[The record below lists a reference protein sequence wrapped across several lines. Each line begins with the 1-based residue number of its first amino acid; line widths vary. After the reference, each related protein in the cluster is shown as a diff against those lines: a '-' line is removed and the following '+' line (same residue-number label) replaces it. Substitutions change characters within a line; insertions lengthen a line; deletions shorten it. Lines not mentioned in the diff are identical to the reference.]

1 MEELKIDPESRAD
14 GERMEEDIAGAASGA
29 EGGSDAAPSEAENL
43 PVAKKAV
50 RKKKKL
56 LKHKKAMPALAGGTD
71 RAVAAEVPQ
80 QEIVFVQLPPRSSRN
95 RKKKFIAWLAMV
107 MLPALLGFLYFQFM
121 ASPMYVS
128 HASFAIRSSENPTAP
143 GTDLASIF
151 LGGQGSTGNDTHIV
165 NDYIQSLDIAEDIDK
180 ELGIVRHYSDPSLDI
195 ISRLWNKPTQDELT
209 SYWQWAV
216 KPELSTDTGIISLN
230 VRAYEPAMAQKITQA
245 ILKRSEKLVNDM
257 NARAQDDAVKL
268 AREEVKRAEDR
279 VRAAQSAMREFRDTH
294 NLIDPKAT
302 AAGLQSIV
310 SRLESEATSLRTQL
324 STARAIMRE
333 DAPQIQSLKQNLA
346 AVEKQLAEE
355 KKRVAGLSTNQAN
368 LNALVADYEDLA
380 LEADFAQRQLVSAMA
395 SLEQSRIQQISK
407 SRYIVAFQ
415 QPTLPDE
422 SLYPR
427 PYFFTLLIFVGTLIL
442 CSILSLVWAAV
453 REHAGF

>member
-1 MEELKIDPESRAD
+1 MEELKMDPGSGAD
-14 GERMEEDIAGAASGA
+14 RDRMEEEIAGASSGA
-29 EGGSDAAPSEAENL
+29 ADGSAEAL
-43 PVAKKAV
+43 PEASSPVVPKKAA
-50 RKKKKL
+50 KKKKL
-56 LKHKKAMPALAGGTD
+56 LKHKKAVPALAEGAD
-71 RAVAAEVPQ
+71 RSIAAEMPQ
-80 QEIVFVQLPPRSSRN
+80 QEIVFVQLPPRSRRN
-95 RKKKFIAWLAMV
+95 RKKKFFLWLAAV
-107 MLPALLGFLYFQFM
+107 MLPTLLGFLYFQFF

-128 HASFAIRSSENPTAP
+128 HASFAIRNSENPGAP
-143 GTDLASIF
+143 GTDLAAIF
-151 LGGQGSTGNDTHIV
+151 LGGQGSTNNDTYIV
-165 NDYIQSLDIAEDIDK
+165 NDYIQSLDIAEDIDR
-180 ELGIVRHYSDPSLDI
+180 ELGIVRHYSDPGLDV

-245 ILKRSEKLVNDM
+245 IIKRSENLVNEM
-257 NARAQDDAVKL
+257 NARAQEDAVKL

-279 VRAAQSAMREFRDTH
+279 VRAAQGAMREFRDKH

-310 SRLESEATSLRTQL
+310 ARLESEATSLRTQL

-333 DAPQIQSLKQNLA
+333 DAPQIRSLKQSLA

-355 KKRVAGLSTNQAN
+355 KTRVAGLSTNQEN

-427 PYFFTLLIFVGTLIL
+427 PYLFTLFIFVGTLIL
-442 CSILSLVWAAV
+442 FSILSLVWAAV